1 MFPVKI
7 FLNINHDDTQIHSI
21 KAAQAFE
28 KPMTTIP
35 CNGLIANVAMR
46 SPLTRHVFRQISRYA
61 FYSDSMCHMTPL
73 AQCCLHTRLGANL
86 RSEQRRY
93 LFGFNR
99 NPQRSQKPIDLDPGL
114 ELMSELTKM
123 LEMGTRPPRPDEL
136 AEAFKAFFQARIDA
150 PTPLED
156 VQVQHAMR
164 TFRHLRETY
173 DQVEGFGI
181 GDEELR
187 VALASLG
194 SSLSLHASRQSSHNG
209 NSRTHNQLATLL
221 FEELEK
227 RRKRSAD
234 RGEMLVPLKEDVLPL
249 IQVFCLSGDSLLAR
263 ELIERRWYPD
273 LVNSGRSL
281 WVHVLRGFAREDNS
295 EEIVITIERMKNHG
309 VPFDSKAH
317 QSVVLYYTR
326 KRDIP
331 MTKKWYQQPI
341 ADSKRPTAHTDASV
355 LRLCLRNDEFEW
367 GAPIFK
373 SMLEKNPDTIRDWS
387 IVFEWASA
395 QGKGVDEIERMM
407 EVMVRRNEDIEKCVH
422 PNIEIFN
429 ALVELANSKN
439 DSYTAE
445 RYVAL
450 AQKWGFQPN
459 ANTYLLQLDY
469 RIKVGDLDG
478 ARAVYNRL
486 QSENITEN
494 EDVALANRLI
504 IAMCAHKGHP
514 VESIMAIVEDLNER
528 KVRLEPETVAG
539 LTRLHLGRDD
549 KHDLIDMLNTHI
561 FHYGLDQ
568 RAFIRDIFVE
578 FCLDQSKSTE
588 RIWEAYSILVKIFA
602 DTEVE
607 TRTKLMNEFFDRDR
621 GDMACNV
628 FGHMRQKPAGSG
640 ERPTVDTYIAFFEG
654 IAKCRDLESLQL
666 VHNMLKLDPEI
677 ETNTKLYNGLM
688 LAFTGCGQ
696 PYRALEFWTII
707 VRSREGPTYSSIQIA
722 LRACETM
729 PFGDGDAREIWATL
743 KRFEIKITTEIY
755 TAYSAAL
762 AAHDLFQ
769 ESVNVFDEAEKEI
782 GCKPDALMSAVS
794 FFLTVLAS
802 LTEFPG

>member
-1 MFPVKI
+1 
-7 FLNINHDDTQIHSI
+7 
-21 KAAQAFE
+21 
-28 KPMTTIP
+28 
-35 CNGLIANVAMR
+35 
-46 SPLTRHVFRQISRYA
+46 
-61 FYSDSMCHMTPL
+61 
-73 AQCCLHTRLGANL
+73 
-86 RSEQRRY
+86 
-93 LFGFNR
+93 
-99 NPQRSQKPIDLDPGL
+99 
-114 ELMSELTKM
+114 MSELTKM
-123 LEMGTRPPRPDEL
+123 LEMGTRPPRSDEL
-136 AEAFKAFFQARIDA
+136 AVAFKAFFQARIDA

-156 VQVQHAMR
+156 VPVQHAMR

-173 DQVEGFGI
+173 DQLERLGI

-194 SSLSLHASRQSSHNG
+194 NSLSLHASKQSLHSG
-209 NSRTHNQLATLL
+209 NSRTHNQLAALL
-221 FEELEK
+221 YEELEK
-227 RRKRSAD
+227 RRKMSAD
-234 RGEMLVPLKEDVLPL
+234 RGETLVPLKEDVLPL
-249 IQVFCLSGDSLLAR
+249 VQVFCLSGDSLLAR

-273 LVNSGRSL
+273 LVHSGRSL

-295 EEIVITIERMKNHG
+295 EEIAITIERMSKHG
-309 VPFDSKAH
+309 VPFDAKAH
-317 QSVVLYYTR
+317 QFVVLYYTR

-341 ADSKRPTAHTDASV
+341 ADSKKPTAHTDASV
-355 LRLCLRNDEFEW
+355 LRLCLRNNEFEW

-407 EVMVRRNEDIEKCVH
+407 EVMVRRNEDNEKSVH
-422 PNIEIFN
+422 PNIEIIN

-439 DSYTAE
+439 DPYTAE

-459 ANTYLLQLDY
+459 ADTYLLQLDY

-494 EDVALANRLI
+494 EDVPLVNRLI
-504 IAMCAHKGHP
+504 IAMCAHKGQP
-514 VESIMAIVEDLNER
+514 FDSIMAIVEDLNER

-549 KHDLIDMLNTHI
+549 KHDLIDLLNTHI

-568 RAFIRDIFVE
+568 RAVIRDIFVE
-578 FCLDQSKSTE
+578 FCLDRFKSTA

-607 TRTKLMNEFFDRDR
+607 TRTKIMNEFFDRDR

-640 ERPTVDTYIAFFEG
+640 ERPTVDTYTAFFEG

-666 VHNMLKLDPEI
+666 VNNMLKLDPEI

-696 PYRALEFWTII
+696 PYDALEYWTVI
-707 VRSREGPTYSSIQIA
+707 VRSKEGPTYSSIQIA
-722 LRACETM
+722 LRACESM

-755 TAYSAAL
+755 AAYSAAL
-762 AAHDLFQ
+762 AAHGLYQEGVDLL
-769 ESVNVFDEAEKEI
+769 DEAEKEI
-782 GCKPDALMSAVS
+782 GCKPDARMSAAS
-794 FFLTVLAS
+794 FRLIDFAW
-802 LTEFPG
+802 LTEFLGWVSFIMRCMVISRNIKLKNGLLSRTHRRGRNCSKLVDERSGNLACVVWSSRSRET